1 MKNSADIRKRNKDL
15 IRRHLWTGEKN
26 TKQGIAEVTGLS
38 VATCNTMLNEMEA
51 DGEIYGVKKQLN
63 GIGRST
69 MVYSVNEGHES
80 IVCVHVAKVQ
90 ELYRCSFSVLSVTG
104 RIKDERTDEYKELTK
119 EIFDSF
125 LEEVVNRY
133 QNVSYIIIGLPAIIN
148 EGVVTQCEVACLE
161 DIALKEELE
170 KKYQCCVHIESDMHL
185 TAYGYF
191 RSNDDP
197 DDVITLVSFIE
208 GYKPSMVT
216 IYEGIII
223 KGANAIAGASGF
235 MPFGYSINDIAEI
248 ITDKEKRMNIIKY
261 SLICCIALMNPR
273 KILMFTDLVDAE
285 EEKEIIENIKEV
297 IPEEFI
303 PEFDYTK
310 CISKYFQ
317 CGLYHRALDLKLR

>member
-51 DGEIYGVKKQLN
+51 DGEICGVKKQLN

-80 IVCVHVAKVQ
+80 IVCIHVAKVHDKVQ
-90 ELYRCSFSVLSVTG
+90 CSYSVLSVTG
-104 RIKDERTDEYKELTK
+104 RVKEERTDEYSEFSM
-119 EIFDSF
+119 EAFDQIVD
-125 LEEVVNRY
+125 EVVSKF
-133 QNVSYIIIGLPAIIN
+133 QNVTYMIIGLPAILNSDVIS
-148 EGVVTQCEVACLE
+148 QCEVKCFENLDLKNRLE
-161 DIALKEELE
+161 A
-170 KKYQCCVHIESDMHL
+170 KYQCHVHVESDMHI

-191 RSNDDP
+191 RSSEDP
-197 DDVITLVSFIE
+197 DDVITLASFIE

-216 IYEGIII
+216 IYEGTII

-235 MPFGYSINDIAEI
+235 MPFGYSVNDITDI
-248 ITDKEKRMNIIKY
+248 MTDKEKRVDIIKT
-261 SLICCIALMNPR
+261 SLICSIAMMNPR
-273 KILMFTDLVDAE
+273 KILIFTDLVDAE
-285 EEKEIIENIKEV
+285 EEKEIIAGIKAV
-297 IPEEFI
+297 IPEEFV
-303 PEFDYTK
+303 PEIEYTK
-310 CISKYFQ
+310 SISKYFQ